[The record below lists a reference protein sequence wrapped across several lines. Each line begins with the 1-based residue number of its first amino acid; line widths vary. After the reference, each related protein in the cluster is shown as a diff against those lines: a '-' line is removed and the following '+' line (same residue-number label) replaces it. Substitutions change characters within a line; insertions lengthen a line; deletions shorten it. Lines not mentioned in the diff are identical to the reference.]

1 MEEFTISIYVNNKPG
16 VLMRLSQTFARRGY
30 NIDSLVV
37 SPAVDHQFS
46 RITVVVQGGP
56 ETLDQILRQL
66 NKLVDVVHA
75 SHHDPKQSVERE
87 FAIFKLLIGPEKRSE
102 VLQIVDVFRAKI
114 VDITDQSLIVES
126 TGSSSKIDAMEKLF
140 NTIGLKQMV
149 RSGKLVMARGTN
161 KT

>member
-87 FAIFKLLIGPEKRSE
+87 LAIFKLLIGQEKRSE
-102 VLQIVDVFRAKI
+102 SYRLSMYLGQ
-114 VDITDQSLIVES
+114 
-126 TGSSSKIDAMEKLF
+126 KL
-140 NTIGLKQMV
+140 
-149 RSGKLVMARGTN
+149 
-161 KT
+161 